1 MRLEGAFNHT
11 LKEIGILNIIKS
23 LRKGKFKK
31 LQEAH
36 DSIHEFI
43 YLAPICCPKQ
53 ANWHSK
59 SAFLTYHW
67 EAFHLAHR
75 AFLEALSGYYN
86 AAYILLRGTLEL
98 LLKGA
103 FWECLAH
110 KKFRD
115 KADVIKKCRV
125 KRKTLLDWFEDI
137 FKLKPSIEE
146 EFEKISVSIFDKIS
160 PITKDSEL
168 KKLIPFPKK
177 IIEQLSEWNIFDPI
191 PNPIDEVY
199 KVYNILSAD
208 VHVIPDKTDI
218 GRRLLKGKEI
228 FETIILSEELNKFSE
243 LLKKVMDIDIV
254 IELNILEDWIKK
266 DKSVKEKLKNR
277 LLIIERDLELNYA
290 TLKIKKLIK
299 D

>member
-1 MRLEGAFNHT
+1 MRLEEAFNHI

-86 AAYILLRGTLEL
+86 TAYILLRGTLEL

-115 KADVIKKCRV
+115 KADVIKKC
-125 KRKTLLDWFEDI
+125 L
-137 FKLKPSIEE
+137 
-146 EFEKISVSIFDKIS
+146 
-160 PITKDSEL
+160 
-168 KKLIPFPKK
+168 
-177 IIEQLSEWNIFDPI
+177 
-191 PNPIDEVY
+191 
-199 KVYNILSAD
+199 
-208 VHVIPDKTDI
+208 
-218 GRRLLKGKEI
+218 
-228 FETIILSEELNKFSE
+228 
-243 LLKKVMDIDIV
+243 
-254 IELNILEDWIKK
+254 
-266 DKSVKEKLKNR
+266 
-277 LLIIERDLELNYA
+277 
-290 TLKIKKLIK
+290 
-299 D
+299 

>member
-1 MRLEGAFNHT
+1 
-11 LKEIGILNIIKS
+11 
-23 LRKGKFKK
+23 
-31 LQEAH
+31 
-36 DSIHEFI
+36 
-43 YLAPICCPKQ
+43 
-53 ANWHSK
+53 
-59 SAFLTYHW
+59 
-67 EAFHLAHR
+67 
-75 AFLEALSGYYN
+75 
-86 AAYILLRGTLEL
+86 
-98 LLKGA
+98 
-103 FWECLAH
+103 
-110 KKFRD
+110 
-115 KADVIKKCRV
+115 
-125 KRKTLLDWFEDI
+125 
-137 FKLKPSIEE
+137 
-146 EFEKISVSIFDKIS
+146 VSIFDKIS

-191 PNPIDEVY
+191 SNPIDEVY